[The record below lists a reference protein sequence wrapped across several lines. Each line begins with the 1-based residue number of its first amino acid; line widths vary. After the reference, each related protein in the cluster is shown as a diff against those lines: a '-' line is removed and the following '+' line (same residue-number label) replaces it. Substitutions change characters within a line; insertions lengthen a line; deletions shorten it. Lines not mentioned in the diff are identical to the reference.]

1 MQVIKLR
8 NDVVIG
14 DGRLVLLAGPCMAET
29 LEVCLET
36 GAFLKDA
43 IVKTSCKF
51 FTVYT
56 LKRNK
61 HYGIIE
67 YNTKERILS

>member
-29 LEVCLET
+29 LDVCLET
-36 GAFLKDA
+36 GAFLKELA
-43 IVKTSCKF
+43 ESK
-51 FTVYT
+51 
-56 LKRNK
+56 
-61 HYGIIE
+61 
-67 YNTKERILS
+67 